1 MRSRHHA
8 PVTDEHAASLAR
20 RAAVAARV
28 AGYTYGSI
36 LVLSVLVAGAKAFPG
51 EAGHI
56 AALVGATAV
65 VFWLAHVYAHGLG
78 HSVAHDR
85 RLTLDELRHIAR
97 REAAIVEA
105 AVLPVAALLLG
116 AFGVLATGT
125 AVWVAFGCGI
135 GILVTQGLRYAR
147 VERLDVV
154 ATIVVIAV
162 NISLGF
168 LLIALKLFVTH

>member
-1 MRSRHHA
+1 ML
-8 PVTDEHAASLAR
+8 DEQAASLAR

-56 AALVGATAV
+56 AVLVGATAL

-78 HSVAHDR
+78 DSVAHDR
-85 RLTLDELRHIAR
+85 RLTLAELAHIAR

-116 AFGVLATGT
+116 AFGVLSTST
-125 AVWVAFGCGI
+125 AGWVAFGCGI
-135 GILVTQGLRYAR
+135 AVLVGQGIRYAR
-147 VERLDVV
+147 VERLDVL
-154 ATIVVIAV
+154 ATLLVIAV
-162 NISLGF
+162 NIGLGL
-168 LLIALKLFVTH
+168 LLIALKLFVSH